1 MNVEI
6 AQRLAELRRAKG
18 YSQEALARE
27 LGLSRQAIS
36 KWERAESSPDT
47 DNLIALARL
56 YGMSL
61 DELLRVGSEAEEN
74 AVPATEPPVKAPE
87 PTAGR
92 NGRAKVV
99 VMGAIIVVLLSLLA
113 WLLVTGVWRR
123 VMATGSNETFS
134 LGSPFDKSAVYT
146 ASGVRNLDV
155 TWQGGTVRVE
165 RGTSEKVS
173 VRASLPAG
181 TYDMDPTRVSIRM
194 RDDGTLVVDDGLP
207 EADNGLDYPDLQLI
221 IQLPADDVM
230 ELGQV
235 RISGVVSDAELS
247 GFVCQTF
254 ALEGVSGN
262 VDVLLPAVEKNVVI
276 EKVSGHV
283 TLALADGMPD
293 ETHVRT
299 VSGDVT
305 LDVPE
310 GVGMTL
316 RFDTTSG
323 GFSDAVGSDSVDA
336 GVLTYGDG
344 AANVTVSAVS
354 GSLRVQ

>member
-1 MNVEI
+1 MNVEV

-18 YSQEALARE
+18 YSQEALAHE
-27 LGLSRQAIS
+27 LGLSRQAVS
-36 KWERAESSPDT
+36 KWERAESAPDT
-47 DNLIALARL
+47 ENLIALARL
-56 YGMSL
+56 YDMSL
-61 DELLRVGSEAEEN
+61 DELLRVSPEAEEN
-74 AVPATEPPVKAPE
+74 AAPAAEPPVQRTAPA
-87 PTAGR
+87 AGR
-92 NGRAKVV
+92 KGGAKVV
-99 VMGAIIVVLLSLLA
+99 VMGATIVVLLGLLA

-123 VMATGSNETFS
+123 VMATGSNEAFS
-134 LGSPFDKSAVYT
+134 LGAPFDKRAVYT

-165 RGTSEKVS
+165 RGTSDKLS

-194 RDDGTLVVDDGLP
+194 RDDGTLVIDDGLP
-207 EADNGLDYPDLQLI
+207 EADNGLAYPDLQLI
-221 IQLPADDVM
+221 IQLPADGVM
-230 ELGQV
+230 ELDRV
-235 RISGVVSDAELS
+235 RVDGVASDIEMS

-254 ALEGVSGN
+254 ALEGVSGD
-262 VDVLLPAVEKNVVI
+262 VDVLLPTVEKNVVI
-276 EKVSGHV
+276 EKVSGNV
-283 TLALADGMPD
+283 TLALANGMPD
-293 ETHVRT
+293 ETHVKT

-323 GFSDAVGSDSVDA
+323 GFSDAVGSDAVEA

-344 AANVTVSAVS
+344 AADVTVSAVS

>member
-47 DNLIALARL
+47 GNLIALARL

-74 AVPATEPPVKAPE
+74 AVPATEPPVKIPE
-87 PTAGR
+87 TTAGR

-99 VMGAIIVVLLSLLA
+99 VMGAIVAVLLGLLA

-165 RGTSEKVS
+165 RGTSDKVS
-173 VRASLPAG
+173 VRASLSAG
-181 TYDMDPTRVSIRM
+181 IYDMDPTRVSIRM
-194 RDDGTLVVDDGLP
+194 RDDGTLVIDDGLP
-207 EADNGLDYPDLQLI
+207 EADNGLDYPDLQLV
-221 IQLPADDVM
+221 IQLPADGTM
-230 ELGQV
+230 ELDQV
-235 RISGVVSDAELS
+235 RVDGVASDIEMS

-254 ALEGVSGN
+254 EFRGAVGDVSSLPTAEEIMVIETVSGY
-262 VDVLLPAVEKNVVI
+262 
-276 EKVSGHV
+276 V
-283 TLALADGMPD
+283 TLAPADRMPD
-293 ETHVRT
+293 ETHVKT

-323 GFSDAVGSDSVDA
+323 RFSDAVGSDTVDDRA
-336 GVLTYGDG
+336 LMYGDG
-344 AANVTVSAVS
+344 SADVTVSTVS
-354 GSLRVQ
+354 GSLRVR

>member
-1 MNVEI
+1 MTIEI
-6 AQRLAELRRAKG
+6 AQRLADLRRAKG
-18 YSQEALARE
+18 YSQEELAHE

-61 DELLRVGSEAEEN
+61 DELLRVGPEAEEN
-74 AVPATEPPVKAPE
+74 TVPATEPPVQAPE

-92 NGRAKVV
+92 NGNTKVV
-99 VMGAIIVVLLSLLA
+99 VMGAIIVVLLGLLA

-123 VMATGSNETFS
+123 VMATGSNETTT
-134 LGSPFDKSAVYT
+134 LGAPFDKSAVYT
-146 ASGVRNLDV
+146 ASEVRNLDV

-173 VRASLPAG
+173 VSASLPAG

-207 EADNGLDYPDLQLI
+207 EADNGLDYPDLQLV
-221 IQLPADDVM
+221 IQLPANEVM

-235 RISGVVSDAELS
+235 RINGVVSDAELS

-254 ALEGVSGN
+254 ALEGVSGD
-262 VDVLLPAVEKNVVI
+262 VDVLLPAVEKYVVV
-276 EKVSGHV
+276 EKVSGDV
-283 TLALADGMPD
+283 TLAFADGMPD
-293 ETHVRT
+293 ETRVKT

-323 GFSDAVGSDSVDA
+323 GFSDAVGSDAVNGRA
-336 GVLTYGDG
+336 LTYGDG
-344 AANVTVSAVS
+344 SADVTVSAVS
-354 GSLRVQ
+354 GSLRVC

>member
-36 KWERAESSPDT
+36 KWERAESAPDT
-47 DNLIALARL
+47 ENLITLARL
-56 YGMSL
+56 YDMSL
-61 DELLRVGSEAEEN
+61 DELLCMSSGAEDN
-74 AVPATEPPVKAPE
+74 TAPAAEPPVQRMAPA
-87 PTAGR
+87 TGR

-99 VMGAIIVVLLSLLA
+99 VMGAIIVVLLGLLA

-134 LGSPFDKSAVYT
+134 LGAPFDKNAMYT

-165 RGTSEKVS
+165 RGTSDKVS

-194 RDDGTLVVDDGLP
+194 RDDGTLVIDDGLP
-207 EADNGLDYPDLQLI
+207 EADNGLDYPDLQLV
-221 IQLPADDVM
+221 IQLPVDGVM
-230 ELGQV
+230 ELDQV
-235 RISGVVSDAELS
+235 RVDGVASDIEMS
-247 GFVCQTF
+247 GFVCRTF
-254 ALEGVSGN
+254 ELRGVVG
-262 VDVLLPAVEKNVVI
+262 DVSRLPTVEESVVI
-276 EKVSGHV
+276 ETVSGYV
-283 TLALADGMPD
+283 TLAPADGMPD

-305 LDVPE
+305 LDVPTDAN
-310 GVGMTL
+310 MTL

-323 GFSDAVGSDSVDA
+323 RFSDAVGSDAANGS
-336 GVLTYGDG
+336 VLTYGDG
-344 AANVTVSAVS
+344 AADVTVGTVS

>member
-18 YSQEALARE
+18 YSQESLAHE

-36 KWERAESSPDT
+36 KWERAESAPDT
-47 DNLIALARL
+47 ENLIALARL
-56 YGMSL
+56 YDMSL
-61 DELLRVGSEAEEN
+61 DELLRVSPEAEEN
-74 AVPATEPPVKAPE
+74 AAPAAEPPVQRTAPA
-87 PTAGR
+87 AGR
-92 NGRAKVV
+92 GAKVV
-99 VMGAIIVVLLSLLA
+99 VMGATIVVLLGLLA

-123 VMATGSNETFS
+123 VMATGSNEAFS
-134 LGSPFDKSAVYT
+134 LGAPFDKRAVYT

-165 RGTSEKVS
+165 RGTSDKVS

-181 TYDMDPTRVSIRM
+181 TYDMDPTRVSIRI
-194 RDDGTLVVDDGLP
+194 RDDGTLVIDDGLP
-207 EADNGLDYPDLQLI
+207 EADNGLDYPDLQLV
-221 IQLPADDVM
+221 IQLPADEVM

-235 RISGVVSDAELS
+235 RINGVVSDAELS

-254 ALEGVSGN
+254 ALEGVSGD
-262 VDVLLPAVEKNVVI
+262 VDVLLPAVEKNVVV
-276 EKVSGHV
+276 EKVSGDV
-283 TLALADGMPD
+283 TLAFADGMPD
-293 ETHVRT
+293 ETRVKT

-310 GVGMTL
+310 GAGMTL

-323 GFSDAVGSDSVDA
+323 RFSDAVGSDSVDA

-344 AANVTVSAVS
+344 AADVTVSAVS

>member
-47 DNLIALARL
+47 DNLIALAQL

-61 DELLRVGSEAEEN
+61 DELLRMGSEAEEN
-74 AVPATEPPVKAPE
+74 AVPATEAPVKIPE

-99 VMGAIIVVLLSLLA
+99 VMGAIIAVLLGLLA

-165 RGTSEKVS
+165 RGTSDKVS
-173 VRASLPAG
+173 VRVSLSAG
-181 TYDMDPTRVSIRM
+181 IYDMDPTRVSIRM
-194 RDDGTLVVDDGLP
+194 RDDGTLVIDDGLP
-207 EADNGLDYPDLQLI
+207 EADNGLDYPDLQLV
-221 IQLPADDVM
+221 IQLPADGTM
-230 ELGQV
+230 ELDQV
-235 RISGVVSDAELS
+235 RVDGVASDIEMS

-254 ALEGVSGN
+254 ELRGAVGDVSSLPTAEEIMVIETVSGY
-262 VDVLLPAVEKNVVI
+262 
-276 EKVSGHV
+276 V
-283 TLALADGMPD
+283 TLAPADRMPD
-293 ETHVRT
+293 ETHVKT

-323 GFSDAVGSDSVDA
+323 RFSDAVGSDTVDGRA
-336 GVLTYGDG
+336 LMYGDG
-344 AANVTVSAVS
+344 SADVTVSTVS
-354 GSLRVQ
+354 GSLRVC